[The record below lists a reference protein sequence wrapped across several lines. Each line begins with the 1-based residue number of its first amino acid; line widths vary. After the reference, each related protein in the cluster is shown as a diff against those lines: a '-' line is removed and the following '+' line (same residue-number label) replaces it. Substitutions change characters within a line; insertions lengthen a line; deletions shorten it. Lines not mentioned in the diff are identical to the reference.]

1 METAANGQRTIT
13 IDAALLKRAR
23 EAQDRIDHLEHH
35 LKVLEYNLN
44 MLAWL
49 YLGTPEGKAR
59 VQDVLAKMMESGG
72 T

>member
-1 METAANGQRTIT
+1 METAANGNRTIT
-13 IDAALLKRAR
+13 VDAALLKRAR

-35 LKVLEYNLN
+35 LKVLEHNLN

-49 YLGTPEGKAR
+49 YLGTPEGKSR
-59 VQDVLAKMMESGG
+59 VQAVLAKMMESGG